1 MTGEQTPFWTIDGAG
16 LESGKTTASLT
27 FEITHSGNIGG
38 VKAVTR
44 SLTYRDRA
52 GHQLLFPSPS
62 VTVNHPKPNPTL
74 IFLVVPGCH
83 DAVWL
88 QLEYAVDDKPV

>member
-16 LESGKTTASLT
+16 LESGKITASLT

-44 SLTYRDRA
+44 SLTYRESASLPQPFRDRE
-52 GHQLLFPSPS
+52 PSQAQS
-62 VTVNHPKPNPTL
+62 NFDL
-74 IFLVVPGCH
+74 PGR
-83 DAVWL
+83 AWL
-88 QLEYAVDDKPV
+88 P